1 MIIFLLQEF
10 RKYNPGLDHSTPSR
24 LMLAHRDIV
33 DTEPSSGDVYK
44 MLLGSFIPEYDY
56 ADKDANSWSLST

>member
-1 MIIFLLQEF
+1 
-10 RKYNPGLDHSTPSR
+10 
-24 LMLAHRDIV
+24 MLAHRDIV

-56 ADKDANSWSLST
+56 ADKDADSWSLSTERLPVFGPSGN